1 MHGFGKTHDNRTPIE
16 RFIWLLERN
25 RSIHCFNKISIDQ
38 SYIFE
43 TMANERNL
51 NYLFKKYE

>member
-43 TMANERNL
+43 KLE
-51 NYLFKKYE
+51 LFV